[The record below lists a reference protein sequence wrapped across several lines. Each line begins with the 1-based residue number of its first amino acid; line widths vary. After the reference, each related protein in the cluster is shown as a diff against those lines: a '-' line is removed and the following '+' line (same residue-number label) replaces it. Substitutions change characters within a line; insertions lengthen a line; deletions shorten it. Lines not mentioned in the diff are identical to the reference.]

1 MRNFTKRVTT
11 PFVYKSNNKLAFH
24 SHTILLNP
32 ITNNDRVM
40 TLYRERNHT
49 DCHSRSLL
57 LPVSFMKIK
66 LL

>member
-11 PFVYKSNNKLAFH
+11 TFVHKSNNKLAFH
-24 SHTILLNP
+24 SHTTCLNP

-40 TLYRERNHT
+40 TLYRDRNHT

-57 LPVSFMKIK
+57 LPVSLMKIK

>member
-11 PFVYKSNNKLAFH
+11 TFFYKSNNKLAFH
-24 SHTILLNP
+24 SHTNFLNP

-40 TLYRERNHT
+40 TLYRDRNHT

-57 LPVSFMKIK
+57 KIK